1 MKYVIALVL
10 LAAADAAVV
19 ATQTREQGCVTVA
32 PAEDFANVMYEG
44 RWYEIGRIQTPGG
57 AAFQKDCWCD
67 TTDFH
72 SEVQLAGDGEATYS
86 CRKHGVDGELQSA
99 TADLYFDGV
108 PGKFKQQFRFP
119 LAPKLDYTVIFIDE
133 NVAMEYDCGTSLG
146 ITNYCIHIMARTP
159 HMDPATVDNLIS
171 YAESLGLNTQNI
183 TYKATEQEG
192 CW

>member
-1 MKYVIALVL
+1 MKYVIALVFV
-10 LAAADAAVV
+10 AVAEAAVV
-19 ATQTREQGCVTVA
+19 TTQTRGQGCVTVA
-32 PAEDFANVMYEG
+32 PAENFVNAMYEG

-72 SEVQLAGDGEATYS
+72 SETQLVGDGEATYS
-86 CRKHGVDGELQSA
+86 CRKHGPDGDLQSA
-99 TADLYFDGV
+99 TADLLFDGI

-119 LAPKLDYTVIFIDE
+119 FAPKLDYTVVFVDE
-133 NVAMEYDCGTSLG
+133 NVAMEYDCDTSFG
-146 ITNYCIHIMARTP
+146 ITNYCIHFMARTP
-159 HMDPATVDNLIS
+159 HMDSAALDALIL

-183 TYKATEQEG
+183 TYRATEQEG